1 MEQVPLGASGLMVSR
16 LGFGCMGLSHVP
28 RDDTSAGRVL
38 WHALELGVTFFDT
51 ADRYGRGHNERLV
64 GRTFSGSTDEIVL
77 ATKFGYVGDTAGPR
91 AVDGR
96 PDNVR
101 ASCDAS
107 LRRLGV
113 EVIDLYYLHRVDAA
127 VPIEET
133 VGAMAELVDAGKVRA
148 LGLSEAAPATIRR
161 AHAVHPISA
170 LQSELSLWSR
180 EAEEEVLQVCREL
193 GITFVASSPLGIGFL
208 AGGIRAAA
216 DVPQGS
222 RLARSERMAPG
233 NIQHNVML
241 VDTLR
246 DLADDVGCTAA
257 QLALSWLVAKGSHVV
272 PIPGSRRVEH
282 VEENVTAVHIGLNAR
297 QLRRLETLFAP
308 GAPAGR
314 RRSAAGMAIVN
325 R

>member
-1 MEQVPLGASGLMVSR
+1 MELVPLGASDLMVSR
-16 LGFGCMGLSHVP
+16 LGFGCMSLSYLPH
-28 RDDTSAGRVL
+28 DDESAGRVL

-51 ADRYGRGHNERLV
+51 ADRYGKGHNERLV

-77 ATKFGYVGDTAGPR
+77 ATKFGFVGAPADPR

-96 PDNVR
+96 PEHVR
-101 ASCDAS
+101 AACDAS

-113 EVIDLYYLHRVDAA
+113 EVIDLYYLHRVDPAI
-127 VPIEET
+127 PIEET
-133 VGAMAELVDAGKVRA
+133 VGAMAELVDVGKVRA

-180 EAEEEVLQVCREL
+180 EAEEGALQVCREL

-208 AGGIRAAA
+208 TGGIRTAA
-216 DVPQGS
+216 DISPGS
-222 RLARSERMAPG
+222 RLARSERIAPD

-246 DLADDVGCTAA
+246 DLADDLGCTPA

-272 PIPGSRRVEH
+272 PIPGTRRLDH
-282 VEENVTAVHIGLNAR
+282 VEENVAAVHIGLDAC
-297 QLRRLETLFAP
+297 QLRDLETVFARD
-308 GAPAGR
+308 APAGR